1 MSRQTLF
8 LALIVVA
15 CAVVVAIAAA
25 PPQDEGRGPNGTV
38 ALRRFLNEMDLE
50 VKSAGVPPEAGEGTY
65 LLLADFRDRGGAEK
79 ILDWVED
86 GGRVVLASPDSEIA
100 GELGVEPAGTGFGS
114 VLPGFR
120 TLRPECGAFAGT
132 GVGEV
137 AVTMSEAPLRVPRRA
152 EACLKDDDG
161 PHLALVPH
169 GRGQVVVLAGR
180 SALTNQYLDSRD
192 NALMAYRLFAG
203 FGPVVYGPPIDPGS
217 VPTGGFWSSLPAG
230 ARSSVAVFV
239 VALVVFVVVRGRR
252 FGKPVLEQPLS
263 PIPSSQLVG
272 ATAGLYQAAGAAD
285 FAGRVLRRGAAR
297 RMARKLGLPGNSD
310 VESVRSVAG
319 AVLEDVTVA
328 ETLSDREPESDEEL
342 IELAQKL
349 NRLEEAVEAL

>member
-1 MSRQTLF
+1 MSRQTLV

-15 CAVVVAIAAA
+15 CVVLVAVAAA
-25 PPQDEGRGPNGTV
+25 PPQDEGRGPSGTV
-38 ALRRFLNEMDLE
+38 ALRRFLEEMDLKVE
-50 VKSAGVPPEAGEGTY
+50 SAGVPPEAGQGTF
-65 LLLADFRDRGGAEK
+65 LLLADFRDRDGAGR

-100 GELGVEPAGTGFGS
+100 GELGVEPGDTGFDS

-137 AVTMSEAPLRVPRRA
+137 AVAMSEAPLRVPRRA
-152 EACLKDDDG
+152 EGCLKDEDG

-180 SALTNQYLDSRD
+180 SPLTNQFLDNRD

-203 FGPVVYGPPIDPGS
+203 FGPVVYGPPIDPAS
-217 VPTGGFWSSLPAG
+217 VPTGGLWASVPAG
-230 ARSSVAVFV
+230 ARSSVAVFI
-239 VALVVFVVVRGRR
+239 VALLVFVVVRGRR

-272 ATAGLYQAAGAAD
+272 ATAGLYQAAGATQ
-285 FAGRVLRRGAAR
+285 FAGGLLRRGAAR
-297 RMARKLGLPGNSD
+297 RMARKLGMPGNSD
-310 VESVRSVAG
+310 VDSVRAVAEE
-319 AVLEDVTVA
+319 VLEDVTVA
-328 ETLSDREPESDEEL
+328 ETLSVGEPENDEEL
-342 IELAQKL
+342 IELARKL
-349 NRLEEAVEAL
+349 NRMEEAVEAL